1 MAIAATGDTANARKC
16 GEIIG
21 RELSSLGINT
31 TLAPVIDVNN
41 NANNPVIGTR
51 SFGDDEGSVGA
62 FGAEYIA
69 GLDEYNTIGCAKH
82 FPGHGDTDT
91 DSHTGLPLVDKSREE
106 LMKNELVPFK
116 AAIDD
121 GVDMIMTAHILYPQ
135 VDSSTIRS
143 ELEGLDPEKV
153 ESGSTDA
160 EKYITT

>member
-1 MAIAATGDTANARKC
+1 MAVAAT
-16 GEIIG
+16 
-21 RELSSLGINT
+21 
-31 TLAPVIDVNN
+31 
-41 NANNPVIGTR
+41 
-51 SFGDDEGSVGA
+51 
-62 FGAEYIA
+62 
-69 GLDEYNTIGCAKH
+69 
-82 FPGHGDTDT
+82 GDTDT

-116 AAIDD
+116 SAIDD

-160 EKYITT
+160 EKYITTKEELKNIRSLTIKKD